1 MFFLILS
8 CLLYAFNN
16 LIWKKL
22 LSIFN
27 TWLVLVFRALLTSLL
42 ALAVALFF
50 YSESLYELQ
59 EFAYGRVFLASIF
72 GAFGLIC
79 MVLALKR
86 GSLFQLGIFNLMIV
100 LLTATYLLV
109 FENIVHKNYF
119 PAAILIVTGFTCYNI
134 QTKKTNSTKLSKTQ
148 FLLFS
153 TMAVFFAAS
162 ALIHWKNLQQS
173 TPAIISVMIQ
183 EFVVFALVALLIL
196 AKPRLLPKKTI
207 GPQLRAMAPY
217 VVFMAVII
225 FSAVWL
231 GFIGLQ
237 STNPLIS
244 ALIGLITPIATILL
258 GIFIYKDQCTTLTL
272 GASLFIIVGVYW
284 LNLSL

>member
-86 GSLFQLGIFNLMIV
+86 GSLFQLGIFNSDELVVCVCVCACVCVPASVCTHVVLV
-100 LLTATYLLV
+100 LL
-109 FENIVHKNYF
+109 
-119 PAAILIVTGFTCYNI
+119 
-134 QTKKTNSTKLSKTQ
+134 
-148 FLLFS
+148 
-153 TMAVFFAAS
+153 
-162 ALIHWKNLQQS
+162 
-173 TPAIISVMIQ
+173 
-183 EFVVFALVALLIL
+183 
-196 AKPRLLPKKTI
+196 
-207 GPQLRAMAPY
+207 
-217 VVFMAVII
+217 
-225 FSAVWL
+225 
-231 GFIGLQ
+231 
-237 STNPLIS
+237 
-244 ALIGLITPIATILL
+244 
-258 GIFIYKDQCTTLTL
+258 D
-272 GASLFIIVGVYW
+272 
-284 LNLSL
+284 